1 MVLVAHHLEVNGI
14 LLGIGASRQCRREV
28 LAIRSIL
35 HLATLHCAGSNQ
47 SLSLSVI
54 HQVGLSLRCRHRD
67 VGLLDG
73 KLRSLGAGVVAF
85 TSGGHLSCTGIHVVS
100 ISQCIVSA
108 FHKNRLA
115 VLHSNS
121 RLLLSAVV
129 HILCWIKSQ
138 VK

>member
-1 MVLVAHHLEVNGI
+1 MGI
-14 LLGIGASRQCRREV
+14 INLDGE
-28 LAIRSIL
+28 
-35 HLATLHCAGSNQ
+35 
-47 SLSLSVI
+47 
-54 HQVGLSLRCRHRD
+54 LR
-67 VGLLDG
+67 LLDG
-73 KLRSLGAGVVAF
+73 VLHSLGAGIIAL
-85 TSGGHLSCTGIHVVS
+85 TSSSHLSSTGVHVVG
-100 ISQCIVSA
+100 ISQRIVSA

>member
-129 HILCWIKSQ
+129 HILSGIKRHD
-138 VK
+138 